1 MSKSLSS
8 LIPVVLSGGT
18 GSRLWPLSRKLYPK
32 QFIPLRGEASLYQS
46 TLERIAGLD
55 GVGNIVT
62 ICNDEHRFMAAE
74 QARLSNIENSDI
86 ILEPIGRNTAPA
98 ITIAAL
104 HALTK
109 QADARLLVLPAD
121 HILGDGEKFSS
132 AVKQAYQA
140 AENHLVTFGVVPSR
154 VETGYGYIKHA
165 PEEVADNAFSVT
177 EFVEKPDFK
186 TAEKYIESGNYLWNS
201 GMFLFRADMF
211 LQEIE
216 QFQPEIYAACKQ
228 AYENGEKDLDF
239 IRLDQPAFSN
249 APSISVDYAVMEK
262 TSKVAVVP
270 LESGWSDV
278 GSWHALW
285 ESFEQDQNHNATYGD
300 VVEEDCS
307 GCFIHASS
315 RLVAAVGMQ
324 DHVIVETA
332 DAVLVTPRDRAQDVK
347 KIVNKLQQAKRDE
360 VDIHPKVYRPWGAY
374 ETIDIE
380 DRFQVKRITVSP
392 LQKLSLQSHHHR
404 AEHWIVVKGT
414 ARVTRGEKEFLLS
427 ENESTYI
434 PIGTKHRL
442 ENPGKIPLELIEVQ
456 SGTYLGEDDI
466 ERYDD
471 VYGR

>member
-1 MSKSLSS
+1 MTLSS
-8 LIPVVLSGGT
+8 LVPVVLSGGS

-32 QFIPLRGEASLYQS
+32 QFIPLQGDKSLFQS
-46 TLERIAGLD
+46 TLERIADLE

-74 QARLSNIENSDI
+74 QTRLSNIKNSDI
-86 ILEPIGRNTAPA
+86 ILEPVGRNTAPA
-98 ITIAAL
+98 IAIAAL
-104 HALTK
+104 HALKK
-109 QADARLLVLPAD
+109 QADAYLLVLPAD
-121 HILGDGEKFSS
+121 HILGDKQEFSS
-132 AVKQAYQA
+132 AVKRAYEA
-140 AENHLVTFGVVPSR
+140 AETNLVTFGVVPSR
-154 VETGYGYIKHA
+154 VETGYGYIKYA
-165 PEEVADNAFSVT
+165 QNEVSEKAYAVT
-177 EFVEKPDFK
+177 EFVEKPDHK
-186 TAEKYIESGNYLWNS
+186 TAETYIESGNYLWNS
-201 GMFLFRADMF
+201 GMFLFRADMY
-211 LQEIE
+211 LHEIK
-216 QFQPEIYAACKQ
+216 QHQPEIYKACVA
-228 AYENGEKDLDF
+228 AYEKGEKDLDF
-239 IRLDQPAFSN
+239 IRLDEKSFSS
-249 APSISVDYAVMEK
+249 APDISIDYAVMEK
-262 TSKVAVVP
+262 TDKAAVVP
-270 LESGWSDV
+270 LDSGWSDV

-285 ESFEQDQNHNATYGD
+285 ESFERDQNGNAIFGD
-300 VVEEDCS
+300 VVEEDCE
-307 GCFIHASS
+307 GCLIHANH
-315 RLVAAVGMQ
+315 RLVAAVGIK

-332 DAVLVTPRDRAQDVK
+332 DAVLVAPRERAQDVK
-347 KIVNKLQQAKRDE
+347 SIVNKLKHAQRDE

-414 ARVTRGEKEFLLS
+414 ARVTRGEEEFLLS

-466 ERYDD
+466 ERFDD

>member
-1 MSKSLSS
+1 MSAISI
-8 LIPVVLSGGT
+8 IPVVLSGGT

-32 QFIPLRGEASLYQS
+32 QFIPLKGDKSLYQS
-46 TLERIAGLD
+46 TLERITDLN
-55 GVGNIVT
+55 GVEKILT

-74 QARLSNIENSDI
+74 QARQTGVEHSEI
-86 ILEPIGRNTAPA
+86 ILEPVGRNTAPA

-104 HALTK
+104 HAMST
-109 QADARLLVLPAD
+109 QDDAYLLVLPAD
-121 HILGDGEKFSS
+121 HILGDKQKF
-132 AVKQAYQA
+132 AVAVQYAYEVA
-140 AENHLVTFGVVPSR
+140 ANNLVTFGVMPTR
-154 VETGYGYIKHA
+154 AETGYGYIKHDNKTIS
-165 PEEVADNAFSVT
+165 DNAYSVT
-177 EFVEKPDFK
+177 KFVEKPDLK
-186 TAEKYIESGNYLWNS
+186 TAESYLKSGNYLWNS
-201 GMFLFRADMF
+201 GMFLFRAELF
-211 LQEIE
+211 LQEI
-216 QFQPEIYAACKQ
+216 QQYQPEVYNACKQ
-228 AYENGEKDLDF
+228 AYEKSEKDLDF
-239 IRLDQPAFSN
+239 IRLHEESFDS

-262 TSKVAVVP
+262 TKNVAVVS

-285 ESFEQDQNHNATYGD
+285 DSFEHDPNSNATYGD

-307 GCFIHASS
+307 GCLIHANN
-315 RLVAAVGMQ
+315 RLVAAVGVKDQ
-324 DHVIVETA
+324 VIVETA
-332 DAVLVTPRDRAQDVK
+332 DAVLVAPRDRSQDVK
-347 KIVNKLQQAKRDE
+347 EIVNTLKLSERDE

-380 DRFQVKRITVSP
+380 DRFQVKRITVYP
-392 LQKLSLQSHHHR
+392 LQKLSLQMHHHR

-414 ARVTRGEKEFLLS
+414 ARVTCGEEEFLLS

-466 ERYDD
+466 ERFDD

>member
-1 MSKSLSS
+1 
-8 LIPVVLSGGT
+8 
-18 GSRLWPLSRKLYPK
+18 
-32 QFIPLRGEASLYQS
+32 
-46 TLERIAGLD
+46 
-55 GVGNIVT
+55 
-62 ICNDEHRFMAAE
+62 
-74 QARLSNIENSDI
+74 
-86 ILEPIGRNTAPA
+86 
-98 ITIAAL
+98 
-104 HALTK
+104 
-109 QADARLLVLPAD
+109 
-121 HILGDGEKFSS
+121 
-132 AVKQAYQA
+132 
-140 AENHLVTFGVVPSR
+140 
-154 VETGYGYIKHA
+154 
-165 PEEVADNAFSVT
+165 
-177 EFVEKPDFK
+177 
-186 TAEKYIESGNYLWNS
+186 
-201 GMFLFRADMF
+201 
-211 LQEIE
+211 
-216 QFQPEIYAACKQ
+216 
-228 AYENGEKDLDF
+228 
-239 IRLDQPAFSN
+239 
-249 APSISVDYAVMEK
+249 MEK
-262 TSKVAVVP
+262 TSKAAVVP

-285 ESFEQDQNHNATYGD
+285 ESFEQDHNHNAIYGD

-307 GCFIHASS
+307 GCLIYASN

-414 ARVTRGEKEFLLS
+414 ARVTCGEKEFLLS

-442 ENPGKIPLELIEVQ
+442 ENPGRIPLELIEVQ

>member
-1 MSKSLSS
+1 MVLVYGRYRVSFIQNNLLPLKGDKSL
-8 LIPVVLSGGT
+8 
-18 GSRLWPLSRKLYPK
+18 
-32 QFIPLRGEASLYQS
+32 FQS
-46 TLERIAGLD
+46 TLERVAELD

-74 QARLSNIENSDI
+74 QTRLSDIKNSNI
-86 ILEPIGRNTAPA
+86 ILEPVGRNTAPA
-98 ITIAAL
+98 ITIAAM
-104 HALTK
+104 HAIK
-109 QADARLLVLPAD
+109 NHEDACLLVLPAD
-121 HILGDGEKFSS
+121 HILGDKKEFSS
-132 AVKQAYQA
+132 SVEQAYQA
-140 AENHLVTFGVVPSR
+140 AKDNLVTFGVVPTR
-154 VETGYGYIKHA
+154 VETGFGYIKYGQDK
-165 PEEVADNAFSVT
+165 VSDNAYLVK
-177 EFVEKPDFK
+177 EFVEKPDHK
-186 TAEKYIESGNYLWNS
+186 SAESYVKSGNYLWNS
-201 GMFLFRADMF
+201 GMFLFRADKY
-211 LQEIE
+211 LQEIK
-216 QFQPEIYAACKQ
+216 QHQPEIYQACVT
-228 AYENGEKDLDF
+228 AYKKGKKDLDF
-239 IRLDQPAFSN
+239 IRLDEESFAN
-249 APSISVDYAVMEK
+249 APDISIDYAVMEK
-262 TSKVAVVP
+262 TDNAAVVP
-270 LESGWSDV
+270 LESSWSDV

-285 ESFEQDQNHNATYGD
+285 ESFEQDQNGNATYGD
-300 VVEEDCS
+300 VVEEDCN
-307 GCFIHASS
+307 GCLIHANH
-315 RLVAAVGMQ
+315 RLVTAVGIK

-332 DAVLVTPRDRAQDVK
+332 DAVLVAPRDRAQDVK
-347 KIVNKLQQAKRDE
+347 NIVNKLKKSKRDE

-414 ARVTRGEKEFLLS
+414 ARVTCGEKEFLLS